1 MSRVQFL
8 SLVVVVFLLAGCA
21 VPFTTQLVPSGP
33 LVTKDYDLSDF
44 TAVAA
49 GSAFEVEITRSDA
62 YSVSVT
68 VNENLV
74 ESLEV
79 NVSGNTLRISLK
91 PGFGLTGAAT
101 MKAKVTMPELTG
113 LDLSG
118 ASRTTL
124 AGFNSDKSLKS
135 EVSGASTL
143 RGDLTS
149 GDASFNVSG
158 ASKVNLNGSAQ
169 DLNVEASGAST
180 VDLSNFASQ
189 NTVVNAS
196 GASKV
201 IVAPSGSLDVEASGA
216 STVRYTGE
224 PAKVRRTVPAPRRWG
239 RNNRNVKPDGG
250 HVRHARLLLH

>member
-1 MSRVQFL
+1 MFRLQTL
-8 SLVVVVFLLAGCA
+8 SLVVVALLLAGCCA
-21 VPFTTQLVPSGP
+21 VPFRTQLVPSGP
-33 LVTKDYDLSDF
+33 LVTKDYDLSNF
-44 TAVAA
+44 SAVAA
-49 GSAFEVEITRSDA
+49 GSAFEVEIVRSDS
-62 YSVSVT
+62 YGVSVT
-68 VNENLV
+68 VNESLV

-79 NVSGNTLRISLK
+79 SVSGKTLNIALK
-91 PGFGLTGAAT
+91 PSIGLTGAAT
-101 MKAKVTMPELTG
+101 MKAQVTMPELTG

-124 AGFNSDKSLKS
+124 AGFKSDNPLTT

-143 RGDLTS
+143 RGDLTC

-169 DLNVEASGAST
+169 DLKVEASGAST

-189 NTVVNAS
+189 DTVVDAS

-201 IVAPSGSLDVEASGA
+201 VVAASGSLDVEASGA

-224 PAKVRRTVPAPRRWG
+224 PAKLKTNTSGASTVG
-239 RNNRNVKPDGG
+239 EQ
-250 HVRHARLLLH
+250 

>member
-1 MSRVQFL
+1 MSQVRFL
-8 SLVVVVFLLAGCA
+8 SVVVVAFLLAGCA

-33 LVTKDYDLSDF
+33 LVTKDYDLSNF
-44 TAVAA
+44 IAVAA
-49 GSAFEVEITRSDA
+49 GSAFQVEISQSDK

-68 VNENLV
+68 VNENMV
-74 ESLEV
+74 ERLDV
-79 NVSGNTLRISLK
+79 GVSGNTLRISLK
-91 PGFGLTGAAT
+91 PDIGITGAAT
-101 MKAKVTMPELTG
+101 LKAKVTMPELTG

-143 RGDLTS
+143 RGGLTC

-158 ASKVNLNGSAQ
+158 ASKVGLEGSAQ
-169 DLNVEASGAST
+169 DLSVEASGAST
-180 VDLSNFASQ
+180 VDLGNFASK

-201 IVAPSGSLDVEASGA
+201 VVAASGSLDVEASGA
-216 STVRYTGE
+216 STVRYAGE
-224 PAKVRRTVPAPRRWG
+224 PAKLKTNTSGASTVG
-239 RNNRNVKPDGG
+239 QQ
-250 HVRHARLLLH
+250 

>member
-1 MSRVQFL
+1 MFRLQTL
-8 SLVVVVFLLAGCA
+8 SLVVVVLLLAGCCA
-21 VPFTTQLVPSGP
+21 VPFRTQLATSGP

-44 TAVAA
+44 SAVAA
-49 GSAFEVEITRSDA
+49 GSAFEMEITRSDS
-62 YSVSVT
+62 YGVSVT
-68 VNENLV
+68 VNQSLV

-79 NVSGNTLRISLK
+79 SVSGNTLYISLK
-91 PGFGLTGAAT
+91 PNVGLTGAAT

-124 AGFNSDKSLKS
+124 IGFNSGKSLKS

-143 RGDLTS
+143 RGGLTC
-149 GDASFNVSG
+149 GDASFTVSG

-201 IVAPSGSLDVEASGA
+201 DVAASGSLDVEASGA

-224 PAKVRRTVPAPRRWG
+224 PAKLKTNTSGASTVGPQ
-239 RNNRNVKPDGG
+239 
-250 HVRHARLLLH
+250 

>member
-1 MSRVQFL
+1 MFRLQPL
-8 SLVVVVFLLAGCA
+8 SLVVVVLLLAGCCA
-21 VPFTTQLVPSGP
+21 VPFRTQLAPSGP
-33 LVTKDYDLSDF
+33 LVTKDYDLSNF

-49 GSAFEVEITRSDA
+49 GSAFEVEIARSDS

-68 VNENLV
+68 VNESLV

-79 NVSGNTLRISLK
+79 NVSGNTLHISLK
-91 PGFGLTGAAT
+91 PNVGLTGAAT

-124 AGFNSDKSLKS
+124 AGFNSGKSLKS
-135 EVSGASTL
+135 EVSGASML
-143 RGDLTS
+143 RGGLTC

-169 DLNVEASGAST
+169 DLKVEASGAST

-189 NTVVNAS
+189 NTVVS
-196 GASKV
+196 TDGASKV
-201 IVAPSGSLDVEASGA
+201 DVAPSGSLDVEASGA

-224 PAKVRRTVPAPRRWG
+224 PAKLKTNTSGASTVGPQ
-239 RNNRNVKPDGG
+239 
-250 HVRHARLLLH
+250 

>member
-1 MSRVQFL
+1 MFRLQPL
-8 SLVVVVFLLAGCA
+8 SLVVVVLLLAGCCA
-21 VPFTTQLVPSGP
+21 VPFRTQLAPSGP
-33 LVTKDYDLSDF
+33 LVTKDYDLSNF

-49 GSAFEVEITRSDA
+49 GSAFEVEIARSDS

-68 VNENLV
+68 VNESLV

-79 NVSGNTLRISLK
+79 NVSGNTLHISLK
-91 PGFGLTGAAT
+91 PNVGLTGAAT

-124 AGFNSDKSLKS
+124 AGFNSGKSLKS

-143 RGDLTS
+143 RGGLTC

-169 DLNVEASGAST
+169 DLKVEASGRKHRGSEQLRLAEHRGQRQRRQQGRRG
-180 VDLSNFASQ
+180 SQ
-189 NTVVNAS
+189 R
-196 GASKV
+196 
-201 IVAPSGSLDVEASGA
+201 IVGRGGQRRLDSALY
-216 STVRYTGE
+216 R
-224 PAKVRRTVPAPRRWG
+224 
-239 RNNRNVKPDGG
+239 
-250 HVRHARLLLH
+250 

>member
-1 MSRVQFL
+1 MFRLQPL
-8 SLVVVVFLLAGCA
+8 SLVVVVLLLAGCCA
-21 VPFTTQLVPSGP
+21 VPFRTQLAPSGP
-33 LVTKDYDLSDF
+33 LVTKDYDLSNF
-44 TAVAA
+44 TAVVA
-49 GSAFEVEITRSDA
+49 GSAFEVEIMRSDS
-62 YSVSVT
+62 YGVSVT
-68 VNENLV
+68 VNQSLV

-79 NVSGNTLRISLK
+79 SVSGNTLHISLE
-91 PGFGLTGAAT
+91 PNVGLTGAAT

-124 AGFNSDKSLKS
+124 AGFNSGKSLKS

-143 RGDLTS
+143 RGGLTC
-149 GDASFNVSG
+149 GDASFNISG

-169 DLNVEASGAST
+169 DLKVEASGAST

-189 NTVVNAS
+189 NTVVNAN

-201 IVAPSGSLDVEASGA
+201 DVAASGSLDVEASGA

-224 PAKVRRTVPAPRRWG
+224 PAKLKTSISGASTVG
-239 RNNRNVKPDGG
+239 QQ
-250 HVRHARLLLH
+250 

>member
-1 MSRVQFL
+1 MFRLQTL
-8 SLVVVVFLLAGCA
+8 SLVVVVLLLAGCCA
-21 VPFTTQLVPSGP
+21 VPFRTQLVPSGP
-33 LVTKDYDLSDF
+33 LVTKDYDLSNF
-44 TAVAA
+44 SAVAA
-49 GSAFEVEITRSDA
+49 GSAFEVEIVRSDS
-62 YSVSVT
+62 YGVSVT
-68 VNENLV
+68 VNESLV

-79 NVSGNTLRISLK
+79 SVSGKTLHIALK
-91 PGFGLTGAAT
+91 PNIGLTGAAT
-101 MKAKVTMPELTG
+101 MKAQVTMPELTG

-124 AGFNSDKSLKS
+124 AGFKSDNSLTT

-143 RGDLTS
+143 RGDLTC

-169 DLNVEASGAST
+169 DLKVEASGAST

-201 IVAPSGSLDVEASGA
+201 VVAASGSLDVEASGA

-224 PAKVRRTVPAPRRWG
+224 PAKLKTNTSGASTVG
-239 RNNRNVKPDGG
+239 QQ
-250 HVRHARLLLH
+250 

>member
-1 MSRVQFL
+1 MFRLQPL
-8 SLVVVVFLLAGCA
+8 SLVVVVLLLAGCCA
-21 VPFTTQLVPSGP
+21 VPFRTQLAPSGP
-33 LVTKDYDLSDF
+33 LVTKDYDLSNF

-49 GSAFEVEITRSDA
+49 GSAFEVEITRSDS
-62 YSVSVT
+62 YGVSVT
-68 VNENLV
+68 VNQSLV

-79 NVSGNTLRISLK
+79 SVSGNTLHISLK
-91 PGFGLTGAAT
+91 PNVGLTGAAT

-124 AGFNSDKSLKS
+124 VGFNSGKSLKS

-143 RGDLTS
+143 RGDLTC

-201 IVAPSGSLDVEASGA
+201 IVNTSGTLDVEASGA
-216 STVRYTGE
+216 STVRYTGD
-224 PAKVRRTVPAPRRWG
+224 PAKVRENSSGASTVGPQ
-239 RNNRNVKPDGG
+239 
-250 HVRHARLLLH
+250 

>member
-1 MSRVQFL
+1 M
-8 SLVVVVFLLAGCA
+8 
-21 VPFTTQLVPSGP
+21 
-33 LVTKDYDLSDF
+33 
-44 TAVAA
+44 
-49 GSAFEVEITRSDA
+49 EITRSDT

-74 ESLEV
+74 DRLDV
-79 NVSGNTLRISLK
+79 GVSGNTLRISLK
-91 PGFGLTGAAT
+91 PDVGVTGAAT

-124 AGFNSDKSLKS
+124 AGFNSDKSLKT

-143 RGDLTS
+143 RGDLTC

-158 ASKVNLNGSAQ
+158 ASKVELEGSAK

-180 VDLSNFASQ
+180 ADLSNFASK

-201 IVAPSGSLDVEASGA
+201 IVAASGSLDVEASGA

-224 PAKVRRTVPAPRRWG
+224 PAKLKTNTSGASTVG
-239 RNNRNVKPDGG
+239 QQ
-250 HVRHARLLLH
+250 

>member
-1 MSRVQFL
+1 MGKLTLSPSASEEETMSRAPFL
-8 SLVVVVFLLAGCA
+8 SLVAVVFLLAGCA
-21 VPFTTQLVPSGP
+21 VPFTMQLAPSGP
-33 LVTKDYDLSDF
+33 LVTKDYDLSNF

-49 GSAFEVEITRSDA
+49 GSAFEMEITRSDS
-62 YSVSVT
+62 YGVSVT
-68 VNENLV
+68 VNESLV

-79 NVSGNTLRISLK
+79 TVSGNTLHISLK
-91 PGFGLTGAAT
+91 PNIGLTGAAT

-124 AGFNSDKSLKS
+124 AGFNSDTSLKS

-143 RGDLTS
+143 RGDLIC

-158 ASKVNLNGSAQ
+158 ASKVNLRGSAQ
-169 DLNVEASGAST
+169 DLKVEASGAST

-201 IVAPSGSLDVEASGA
+201 VVAASGSLDVEASGA

-224 PAKVRRTVPAPRRWG
+224 PATLKTNASGASTVG
-239 RNNRNVKPDGG
+239 QQ
-250 HVRHARLLLH
+250 

>member
-1 MSRVQFL
+1 MFRLQFL
-8 SLVVVVFLLAGCA
+8 SLVVVVLLLAGCCA
-21 VPFTTQLVPSGP
+21 VPFSTRLAPSGP
-33 LVTKDYDLSDF
+33 AVTKDFDLANFS
-44 TAVAA
+44 AVAA
-49 GSAFEVEITRSDA
+49 GSAFQVEITQSNK

-68 VNENLV
+68 VNESLV

-79 NVSGNTLRISLK
+79 NVSGNTLHIGLK
-91 PGFGLTGAAT
+91 PGFSITGAAT
-101 MKAKVTMPELTG
+101 LKAKVTMPDLTG

-124 AGFNSDKSLKS
+124 AGFKSDNSLKA

-149 GDASFNVSG
+149 GDARFDVSG
-158 ASKVNLNGSAQ
+158 ASKVQLDGSAQ

-180 VDLSNFASQ
+180 ADLSNFASQ
-189 NTVVNAS
+189 NTVINAS

-201 IVAPSGSLDVEASGA
+201 VVTASGSLDVEASGA

-224 PAKVRRTVPAPRRWG
+224 PAKLKTNTSGASTVG
-239 RNNRNVKPDGG
+239 QQ
-250 HVRHARLLLH
+250 